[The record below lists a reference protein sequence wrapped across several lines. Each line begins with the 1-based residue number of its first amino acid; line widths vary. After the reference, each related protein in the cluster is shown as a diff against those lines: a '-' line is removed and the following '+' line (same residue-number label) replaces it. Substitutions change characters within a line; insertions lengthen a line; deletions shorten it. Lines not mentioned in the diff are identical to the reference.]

1 MSGFIAALPM
11 YDWPETQGEVDDEW
25 SVLRD
30 RLRGQGIEAP
40 ETLVRRNADMPAVPG
55 GIRNAAGRVMA
66 PDPAIL
72 PPDELDVAT
81 LFRHPRL
88 LIAQTCWGP
97 MEKGLAEHV
106 HLVGQPSYDGI
117 EGGRAEFYAS
127 AIVMRK
133 GEGEAMPA
141 DGRATIP
148 FDLIRGKRFAFN
160 SLDSM
165 SGLTAL
171 KRDLEAAGEGLKIF
185 SDAIATGGHRLSVVA
200 VAGRYADVAAIDCR
214 SWAMAQRF
222 EPAAGELQVVGWTA
236 PRKGL
241 PFITAWGTPAP
252 VAAALVAAVKS
263 SR

>member
-11 YDWPETQGEVDDEW
+11 YDWPETRGAVDEEW
-25 SVLRD
+25 SALRD
-30 RLRGQGIEAP
+30 RLRGQGIDAP
-40 ETLVRRNADMPAVPG
+40 ETLVRRNADMPAVRG
-55 GIRNAAGRVMA
+55 GIRNAAGRVIA

-72 PPDELDVAT
+72 PPDELDAPT

-97 MEKGLAEHV
+97 MEQGLAEHV
-106 HLVGQPSYDGI
+106 RLVGQPSYDGI
-117 EGGRAEFYAS
+117 EGGRGELYSS

-133 GEGEAMPA
+133 GEGTVMLAG
-141 DGRATIP
+141 GRAAIP
-148 FDLIRGKRFAFN
+148 FDLIRGRRLAFN

-171 KRDLEAAGEGLKIF
+171 TRDLEAAGESLAIF
-185 SDAIATGGHRLSVVA
+185 SDAIATGSHRLSIVA
-200 VAGRYADVAAIDCR
+200 VAGRHADVAAIDCR

-222 EPAAGELQVVGWTA
+222 EPVAGDLQVVGWTE

-241 PFITAWGTPAP
+241 PFITARETPTD
-252 VAAALVAAVKS
+252 VAAALASALKS
-263 SR
+263 AP